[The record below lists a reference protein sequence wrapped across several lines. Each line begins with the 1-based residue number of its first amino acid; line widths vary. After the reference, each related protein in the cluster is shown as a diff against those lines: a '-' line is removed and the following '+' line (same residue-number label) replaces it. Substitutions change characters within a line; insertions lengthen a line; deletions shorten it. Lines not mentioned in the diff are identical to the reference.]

1 MKLGLIGLGR
11 WGSNYLDNLL
21 RIRSVESINVAGR
34 GHQYRNRSES
44 NVSYTEDWKEVCNDS
59 RISGLIIAVSPGS
72 QYEITKYALQN
83 RIPVLVEKPFTLSK
97 EHTDE
102 LINLSKDNNVLCMV
116 GYTHIFSSGYQD
128 LKRSVLQCGDIRKLF
143 SEGLSHGPFRNNVP
157 ILWDWGCHDIAMCID
172 LLNQKPQSA
181 TVKLIFKHPMN
192 LSSEVL
198 ELNLDFGSNLLA
210 RCIVGNAS
218 EFKRRDF
225 CVICDNGTFIYDG
238 LSGGLSK
245 QYTNAV
251 FSNDS
256 NRFKMQITPLECV
269 LNEFIN
275 SLDSKKKYHYT
286 LDLAKEV
293 NDTLANIKLI

>member
-21 RIRSVESINVAGR
+21 RIRSVEFIYVAGR
-34 GHQYRNRSES
+34 RHQYSYRSES
-44 NVSYTEDWKEVCNDS
+44 KVAYTEDWREVCNDS
-59 RISGLIIAVSPGS
+59 RINGLIIAVSPGS

-102 LINLSKDNNVLCMV
+102 LINISKDNNVLCMV
-116 GYTHIFSSGYQD
+116 GYTHNFSNGYQD
-128 LKRSVLQCGDIRKLF
+128 LKKSVLQCGDIRNLF
-143 SEGLSHGPFRNNVP
+143 SEGLSQGPFRKNVP
-157 ILWDWGCHDIAMCID
+157 VLWDWGCHDIAMCIE
-172 LLNQKPQSA
+172 LLNQKPKSA
-181 TVKLIFKHPMN
+181 TVKSIFKNPTN
-192 LSSEVL
+192 TSSEVM
-198 ELNLDFGSNLLA
+198 EIKLDFGSNILA

-225 CVICDNGTFIYDG
+225 CVICDNGAFIYDG

-245 QYTNAV
+245 QYSTAV

-256 NRFKMQITPLECV
+256 NRFKMQTTPLECV

-275 SLDSKKKYHYT
+275 ALESQKNYHYT

-293 NDTLANIKLI
+293 NETLAHIKLI